1 LRLESQ
7 GMRDISKAEIENL
20 WNTFETQKRQYER
33 TIADLNKRVVLAG
46 RQGNLK
52 GALKLTSEVAI
63 YRERLGYCI
72 AILSVVRWM
81 LGGSAP
87 KLSPTRRR

>member
-1 LRLESQ
+1 
-7 GMRDISKAEIENL
+7 MRDISKAEIEDL

-33 TIADLNKRVVLAG
+33 TIADLNKRVILAG

-81 LGGSAP
+81 LGGSPP